1 MSYNELVVII
11 GIILAVTATYT
22 FGWVC
27 YKQGE
32 FDGRKKGHQAGIE
45 DGRIEVLEENLIR
58 ARVGG
63 GWKEWHKLT

>member
-1 MSYNELVVII
+1 MLYNTLVIVV
-11 GIILAVTATYT
+11 GVVLAIAATYT

-32 FDGRKKGHQAGIE
+32 FEGYKKGHQAGIE

-58 ARVGG
+58 ASAPVWEDR
-63 GWKEWHKLT
+63 ELAF